1 MALEIKKPDELR
13 KAKVLIFA
21 PAGAGKTTFLGTAEE
36 DERTSPMLFLD
47 FEGGH
52 ESLAGLDIDVAEI
65 RAWEDYNE
73 AFEVLADPDTKYK
86 SVGIDTLSETHIF
99 ALLNRL
105 DDKAAE
111 RKEPDLIEQGDYG
124 IASTQMRRFMR
135 EFRDLPMHVF
145 FSAHSKEVEMTRV
158 GKVTVPAL
166 SGQMAEE
173 AVNLV
178 SVAGYLAQAPGEEEG
193 QVDRILLMQNYPKFR
208 TKARMPWG
216 KPPVDELENPTVT
229 SLLDILGFPPAGS
242 NGRPRSRK
250 KSEDA

>member
-1 MALEIKKPDELR
+1 
-13 KAKVLIFA
+13 
-21 PAGAGKTTFLGTAEE
+21 
-36 DERTSPMLFLD
+36 MLFMD
-47 FEGGH
+47 FEGGS
-52 ESLAGLDIDVAEI
+52 ESLAGLDIDVAKI
-65 RAWEDYNE
+65 RSWEDYNE
-73 AFEVLADPDTKYK
+73 AFEVLADPETKYR
-86 SVGIDTLSETHIF
+86 SAGIDTVSETHIF

-135 EFRDLPMHVF
+135 EFRDLDMHVF
-145 FSAHSKEVEMTRV
+145 FTAHAKEVEMQRV

-178 SVAGYLAQAPGEEEG
+178 SVAGYLANAPGEEDG
-193 QVDRILLMQNYPKFR
+193 QVDRILLLQNYPKFR

-216 KPPVDELENPTVT
+216 KPPVDELVNPTIT
-229 SLLDILGFPPAGS
+229 DLLNALGFPENTNGS
-242 NGRPRSRK
+242 PRRGRK
-250 KSEDA
+250 KATTTEGE